1 MKRLGKDRRTSWL
14 QIGALAL
21 VAVILGGATVMSR
34 IFFERPR
41 ADLPAGLPS
50 VAPRT
55 PLAEPTQFRVSA
67 LAGSVEA
74 FQNGQWYVARA
85 GHLLS
90 SKDVVRTHDGS
101 RALLRR
107 GSVEIELRDNM
118 DLRLDKLENRKASL
132 GLLRGDRVSANVGKE
147 DEHLEIKAMDTRT
160 ENVGAASFTVAVA
173 PSGQVSV
180 ATTEGAAR
188 FESQGKHV
196 LVGKGMESSAAPG
209 AAPGTPEPIP
219 EQLLLSVIW
228 PEEETSD
235 GIAKLKGHASPSS
248 RIWVNRQEVPVGPD
262 GNFQAPVPSAGA
274 KTPIRVDAEDISGR
288 KKSESRV
295 MRRTPSSPHLEA
307 SGDELW
313 NK

>member
-1 MKRLGKDRRTSWL
+1 MSPKGKGRSSRL

-21 VAVILGGATVMSR
+21 VALILGGATALSR
-34 IFFERPR
+34 IFFERQR
-41 ADLPAGLPS
+41 SELPAGLPS

-132 GLLRGDRVSANVGKE
+132 GLLRGERVSANVGKG
-147 DEHLEIKAMDTRT
+147 DEQLEIRAMDTRT

-173 PSGQVSV
+173 PTGQVSV
-180 ATTEGAAR
+180 ATKEGTAR
-188 FESQGKHV
+188 FEAQGKHV

-228 PEEETSD
+228 PEEEPSD
-235 GIAKLKGHASPSS
+235 GAAKVKGRASPSS
-248 RIWVNRQEVPVGPD
+248 RIWVNQQEVPVGPD
-262 GNFQAPVPSAGA
+262 GTFQAPVPTDG
-274 KTPIRVDAEDISGR
+274 KGPIRVDARDITGR
-288 KKSESRV
+288 EKSVSKAV
-295 MRRTPSSPHLEA
+295 RRTPGSPHLEA
-307 SGDELW
+307 ADDELW